1 MKMEFNE
8 TADKFTAEG
17 RWSKAR
23 TVLENAI
30 RAMPVGWKPVS
41 EDSESVQIAFW
52 NEDEFL
58 TYIEA
63 RQTKKTLLW
72 TVGSYSKAWYRLAD
86 IAVEEGSMDNA
97 LLCVESGLTLEPDH
111 PGLWIEKGYILN
123 RLRRYDE
130 ALYCYEKAATI
141 RDWATT
147 AQVARALRG
156 QGAALIDLSRLDDA
170 EAAFRRSLHLEPN
183 NETAEHELEYIRQQK
198 QGTTNEQ
205 LIPWFLHTFINPP
218 TDPLTIELSVLIE
231 DLEPVPGPQTV
242 GSENYSKIAHAF
254 ITRGWAGFEKAF
266 DQVVPSNQPDYADV
280 KRELLREP
288 IFNRKVHRRM
298 QRIITGSATID
309 DILDEVRRKNDSTKS
324 C

>member
-8 TADKFTAEG
+8 TADKFAAEG
-17 RWSKAR
+17 RWSEAR

-30 RAMPVGWKPVS
+30 RAVPVGWKPVS
-41 EDSESVQIAFW
+41 ENSESVRIAFW
-52 NEDEFL
+52 DEDEFL
-58 TYIEA
+58 TYTEA
-63 RQTKKTLLW
+63 AQTEKNVVW
-72 TVGSYSKAWYRLAD
+72 VGESYSKAWYRLAD
-86 IAVEEGSMDNA
+86 IAVEEQRLDNA

-123 RLRRYDE
+123 RFRRHDE

-147 AQVARALRG
+147 AQVTRAWRG

-170 EAAFRRSLHLEPN
+170 EAAFRRSLELEPN

-198 QGTTNEQ
+198 QDTTNEQ
-205 LIPWFLHTFINPP
+205 PIPWFLHTFINPP
-218 TDPLTIELSVLIE
+218 TNPLTIELSVLVE
-231 DLEPVPGPQTV
+231 DLEPVPGPRTV
-242 GSENYSKIAHAF
+242 GSENYSNIAHAF
-254 ITRGWAGFEKAF
+254 ITRGWAGFEEAF
-266 DQVVPSNQPDYADV
+266 DQIVSRTRPHYADV